1 MCSHIRSTF
10 AALRSRNWTGNS
22 ARPGTTLT
30 AAGSALTYPTLPTWL
45 PCSPRTTSRTAST
58 SFEAAMSASFLRFIG
73 VVPAWLAKPVTT
85 QSQLLIPHNSLH
97 YADWNVGL
105 VEVWALFNVQFEIS
119 GQCAGWNACISKLCG
134 IPSGALAAYLE
145 LHIEQ
150 GPNLHET

>member
-1 MCSHIRSTF
+1 
-10 AALRSRNWTGNS
+10 
-22 ARPGTTLT
+22 
-30 AAGSALTYPTLPTWL
+30 
-45 PCSPRTTSRTAST
+45 
-58 SFEAAMSASFLRFIG
+58 

-134 IPSGALAAYLE
+134 ILPITAQPICQCQPLLVFPFENLRPKRPSRNTRTQRTDPKMITLFVSPDDGFQRVPRLDAF
-145 LHIEQ
+145 II
-150 GPNLHET
+150 